1 MQALTTAAP
10 ALDAPKRAPSWPEF
24 LRAELAPTPGR
35 LNAVIR
41 IVVATTIVVIT
52 SMTLEVPFLGI
63 SAFVVMFFIMITP
76 GVTTQNS
83 VFVAIAA
90 TLAVAVVMLSCAL
103 TILISRF
110 TIDYPPLRLGAM
122 ALVFF
127 LGMYLSR
134 VFAAQAVGI
143 LVALVV
149 FVTQA
154 YVDVFAGG
162 ESLVRGVL
170 WICVAIAYSA
180 AVAVAINLILL
191 PADPEP
197 LLRRAAVDRFRAVA
211 RALAAARGSE
221 NARNAAATLAAYAQ
235 QGSAPLLKLVGLAE
249 VRDAAVKPMHA
260 ERIAKIH
267 LLERLVGATALL
279 VDLAVEPSSG
289 QRVRLARVAAACES
303 YAAAVSSGTALPVP
317 QSAARDD
324 DAPSALTPVL
334 AELERIVRELPLAE
348 RPEADQPGHGTR
360 PFVADAFTNPRHAQF
375 ALKTTLAAMF
385 CYIAYPATDWFG
397 IHTCMITCV
406 FVALGSAGAT
416 IHKSALRLTGCAI
429 GGGIALAST
438 VFLVPHMTS
447 ITALALLVAAVTALA
462 AWIAMG
468 SERTAYAG
476 LQLGFAFYL
485 AVLQGFMPSTDVT
498 EMRDRLVGV
507 VFGVVVMSLIFAYV
521 WPERAGTSMV
531 QSLAATLHRMSELA
545 IGPANPHA
553 VRSAAW
559 QSLAQADRLAEFF
572 AFEPD
577 EPASPAVDQST
588 RVRLMIDLTRR
599 VLLAQA
605 ALVAHR
611 ATGSPDSGDANA
623 DAAREALGRAVA
635 GALTGVAT
643 LTETGATTESVN
655 LRAPLATLRT
665 AGRVSERMTAI
676 WRDGEFVLCEALV
689 ERVEALQL
697 AARAGSSTVA

>member
-1 MQALTTAAP
+1 MHATTTTAP
-10 ALDAPKRAPSWPEF
+10 ALDAPKRAPPWLEF

-35 LNAVIR
+35 LNATVR

-63 SAFVVMFFIMITP
+63 SAFIVMFLIMLTP

-90 TLAVAVVMLSCAL
+90 TLAVAVVTFSCAL
-103 TILISRF
+103 TILIARF
-110 TIDYPPLRLGAM
+110 TINYPPLRLGAM
-122 ALVFF
+122 TLVFF

-134 VFAAQAVGI
+134 VFTAQAVGI
-143 LVALVV
+143 LVALIV

-162 ESLVRGVL
+162 ESMVRGTL
-170 WICVAIAYSA
+170 WICVAIAYPA

-197 LLRRAAVDRFRAVA
+197 LLLHESAGRLRAVA
-211 RALAAARGSE
+211 RAIAAVLESE
-221 NARNAAATLAAYAQ
+221 NAPNAAATLTGYAQ

-249 VRDAAVKPMHA
+249 VRDAAVKAMHA

-267 LLERLVGATALL
+267 LLERLVASAALL
-279 VDLAVEPSSG
+279 QDLAPAPSPR
-289 QRVRLARVAAACES
+289 QRARLIDVAAACER
-303 YAAAVSSGTALPVP
+303 YAAAVSSGTALPAP
-317 QSAARDD
+317 PAATRED

-334 AELERIVRELPLAE
+334 AELERVVRELPLAE
-348 RPEADQPGHGTR
+348 RPEVDQPGRGAR
-360 PFVADAFTNPRHAQF
+360 PFVADAFTNPHHAQF

-385 CYIAYPATDWFG
+385 CYVAYTATDWFG

-429 GGGIALAST
+429 GGALALASI

-447 ITALALLVAAVTALA
+447 ITELALLVAAVTALA

-476 LQLGFAFYL
+476 LQIAFAFYL
-485 AVLQGFMPSTDVT
+485 AVLQGFVPATDVT
-498 EMRDRLVGV
+498 EVRDRLVGIF
-507 VFGVVVMSLIFAYV
+507 FGVVVMSLVFTYV
-521 WPERAGTSMV
+521 WPERAGTGMV
-531 QSLAATLHRMSELA
+531 QSLAAALGRMSELA
-545 IGPANPHA
+545 LGPGDSRA
-553 VRSAAW
+553 VRAAAW
-559 QSLAQADRLAEFF
+559 QSLAQADRLAALF
-572 AFEPD
+572 AFEPAAR
-577 EPASPAVDQST
+577 ASPGAEQGK
-588 RVRLMIDLTRR
+588 RVRHLIDLTRR

-605 ALVAHR
+605 VLVAHR
-611 ATGSPDSGDANA
+611 ATVGSAPV
-623 DAAREALGRAVA
+623 DAATGAARNALGRAVA
-635 GALTGVAT
+635 AALACVATLAETGVAGEPPDLRT
-643 LTETGATTESVN
+643 HLAA
-655 LRAPLATLRT
+655 LRAARRASEQMATAWL
-665 AGRVSERMTAI
+665 
-676 WRDGEFVLCEALV
+676 DGEFALCVALV
-689 ERVEALQL
+689 ERVEALQQVSG
-697 AARAGSSTVA
+697 AA